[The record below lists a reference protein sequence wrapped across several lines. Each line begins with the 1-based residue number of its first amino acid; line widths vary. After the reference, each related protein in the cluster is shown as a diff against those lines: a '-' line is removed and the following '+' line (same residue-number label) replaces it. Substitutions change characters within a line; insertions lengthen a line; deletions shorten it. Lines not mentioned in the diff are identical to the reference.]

1 MVTSDTIFCWRE
13 EGDRPPSEVGRW
25 RRNSKIGY
33 KIFNN
38 FFREPQVLSA
48 DKKVHQ
54 EHLYGAK

>member
-13 EGDRPPSEVGRW
+13 EGDRPPSEIGRW

-54 EHLYGAK
+54 